1 MKASEA
7 AGAAAACGGGG
18 GGSPTAAEGRSRPR
32 RAGGLSNAQW
42 GEPAGGG
49 RGGREAPHRSGRHD
63 GLRASGV
70 QNRGRGRGP
79 GREACGE
86 APAEAG
92 EGQGVRPSPC
102 RSLPVTP
109 SWIGPAPANGR
120 QGGDA
125 RPTGPVVDLA
135 YLGAGSGGRWN
146 ASASLRLAGLSLH
159 FLRSPAPLCDSGSA
173 AAPPETTRP
182 QPISARLLTSMRL
195 ALARAVAVATLKARR
210 PSFSPAPP

>member
-1 MKASEA
+1 MRGRRRREPD
-7 AGAAAACGGGG
+7 GRGG
-18 GGSPTAAEGRSRPR
+18 PLKAAEGR
-32 RAGGLSNAQW
+32 GLNNTQW

-49 RGGREAPHRSGRHD
+49 RGGREAPHRSGRY
-63 GLRASGV
+63 GCLRTSGV
-70 QNRGRGRGP
+70 QNRGRGP

-109 SWIGPAPANGR
+109 SWIGPAPPNGG

-125 RPTGPVVDLA
+125 RPTGSLVDPT
-135 YLGAGSGGRWN
+135 YLGTGSGGRWN
-146 ASASLRLAGLSLH
+146 ASASLRLAGLCRH
-159 FLRSPAPLCDSGSA
+159 FLRSPAPLCNSGSA

-195 ALARAVAVATLKARR
+195 ALARAVALATLKARR
-210 PSFSPAPP
+210 PNFSPAPP